1 MGGHCGLE
9 SMLLNR
15 GEEDHLTL
23 AEVLALFYPLA
34 GIFFAVYQELNN
46 IVAFLLV
53 PVTIY
58 N

>member
-9 SMLLNR
+9 SMLLNI

-23 AEVLALFYPLA
+23 AEVLSLFYSLA